1 MSKSGTAKSNY
12 IRSTWAEVMKI
23 TSQNYKEEM
32 DEHMLIG
39 SGGTADA

>member
-1 MSKSGTAKSNY
+1 MNKSGTAKSNY
-12 IRSTWAEVMKI
+12 VKSTWAKVMKI

-32 DEHMLIG
+32 DEHMLIA